1 MQARLH
7 REETINPAKCAWDNL
22 LSLTF
27 LLTLHFLQDL
37 VAEFAV
43 SSIIKTG

>member
-22 LSLTF
+22 LSLAF
-27 LLTLHFLQDL
+27 LLTLHFQQDL
-37 VAEFAV
+37 DTEFVV
-43 SSIIKTG
+43 SSIIEAG